1 MLSSDR
7 SKVKS
12 YEKSKSQLSDVAIEI
27 TCSTNAQ
34 VQEMS
39 KEVEDKLAAMDGVMK
54 SFKVLVYKGELEMKK
69 DRV

>member
-1 MLSSDR
+1 MLSPDR

-12 YEKSKSQLSDVAIEI
+12 YEKSKSQLHDVYIEI
-27 TCSTNAQ
+27 TCSTDAK
-34 VQEMS
+34 VSEMG